1 MKGLGE
7 EYQEFR
13 KILCLCPC
21 CEEIVR
27 VSDLHM
33 FTKDPTPKTWLDDYE
48 KQVNGL
54 EKNVESFEEKEENI
68 RKTQIE
74 KGRLGAEQVVGKA
87 IAPIFKELKINPY
100 DVKSI
105 LNPIDFVV
113 FDGMTKNGTVDEIL
127 LLSKSLKNPQLNTLR
142 EQLHQIVRE
151 KKYDWQ
157 IARIAENGKIQFE

>member
-21 CEEIVR
+21 CDEIVR
-27 VSDLHM
+27 VSNLRI
-33 FTKDPTPKTWLDDYE
+33 FTKSPTPKTWLDDYE
-48 KQVNGL
+48 KQVNAL
-54 EKNVESFEEKEENI
+54 EQNVESFEEKEENI
-68 RKTQIE
+68 RKIQIE

-87 IAPIFKELKINPY
+87 ISPIFKELKINPY

-105 LNPIDFVV
+105 LNPIDFIV
-113 FDGMTKNGTVDEIL
+113 FDGMTKNETVNEII

-142 EQLHQIVRE
+142 EQLHQVVRE

>member
-1 MKGLGE
+1 MKGFGE

-21 CEEIVR
+21 CDEIVR
-27 VSDLHM
+27 VSDLRI
-33 FTKDPTPKTWLDDYE
+33 FTKTPTPKTWLDDYE
-48 KQVNGL
+48 KQVNVL
-54 EKNVESFEEKEENI
+54 EKNVESFDEKEENI

-74 KGRLGAEQVVGKA
+74 KGRSEAEQVVGKA
-87 IAPIFKELKINPY
+87 ISPILKELKINPY

-127 LLSKSLKNPQLNTLR
+127 LLSKSLKNPQLNTQR
-142 EQLHQIVRE
+142 EQLHQVVKE
-151 KKYDWQ
+151 KKYEWQ
-157 IARIAENGKIQFE
+157 IARIAENGTIQFE